1 MCEVK
6 TATTLHLPQCAAS
19 HRSALSCVR
28 GSSTTN
34 TVTPHSST
42 CSQGWP
48 VTTATLIITVEQAL
62 QCLRQT
68 RLHVDS
74 RTSDAG
80 VMNRTST
87 SFAQA
92 ARLEQ
97 RLSDHLEGATW
108 VLSRLCRRIMHLLA
122 ECVEKL
128 TCTSSSSLECL
139 GYSFLH
145 LLRAVVLSLLY
156 IHVCHCHTFTW
167 MSSSALTKSL
177 S

>member
-74 RTSDAG
+74 RT
-80 VMNRTST
+80 RWCTSHEQDKHQLCPGCT
-87 SFAQA
+87 TRNKGSAITLKG
-92 ARLEQ
+92 RLEFCPSCADELCIYWQ
-97 RLSDHLEGATW
+97 TVWKNSPAPVAHL
-108 VLSRLCRRIMHLLA
+108 
-122 ECVEKL
+122 
-128 TCTSSSSLECL
+128 
-139 GYSFLH
+139 
-145 LLRAVVLSLLY
+145 
-156 IHVCHCHTFTW
+156 
-167 MSSSALTKSL
+167 SSASDTHFYTC
-177 S
+177 